1 MRFNGLEISAITK
14 LAKAMVLADGKVQ
27 NIEIAVM
34 TKELARFGVQESQ
47 LQTLLAAGD
56 AMDMTKAMAV
66 VSTLDYEHKKYVSAY
81 LGTIMA
87 ADFDIDDTE
96 MALWRLISTLC
107 ELPTM
112 NVQEAV
118 SIMAEL

>member
-14 LAKAMVLADGKVQ
+14 LAKAMVLADGKVK

-47 LQTLLAAGD
+47 LQSLLAAGD
-56 AMDMTKAMAV
+56 AMEMTQAMAV
-66 VSTLDYEHKKYVSAY
+66 VSTLDYERKKYVSAY

-87 ADFDIDDTE
+87 ADLDIDDTE
-96 MALWRLISTLC
+96 MALWRLVSTLC

-112 NVQEAV
+112 NAQEAV

>member
-1 MRFNGLEISAITK
+1 MHFNGLEISAITK
-14 LAKAMVLADGKVQ
+14 LAKAMVMADGKVKK
-27 NIEIAVM
+27 IEIAVM
-34 TKELARFGVQESQ
+34 TNELQRFGVQGDQ

-56 AMDMTKAMAV
+56 AMEMTQAMAV
-66 VSTLDYEHKKYVSAY
+66 VSGLDYQHKKYVSAY

-87 ADFDIDDTE
+87 ADMDIDDTE

-112 NVQEAV
+112 NVQEALE
-118 SIMAEL
+118 IMANL

>member
-56 AMDMTKAMAV
+56 AMDMTQAMSV

>member
-56 AMDMTKAMAV
+56 AMDMTQAMAV

>member
-14 LAKAMVLADGKVQ
+14 LAKAMVLADGKVKD
-27 NIEIAVM
+27 IEIAVM

-47 LQTLLAAGD
+47 LQSLLAAGD
-56 AMDMTKAMAV
+56 AMEMTQAMAV
-66 VSTLDYEHKKYVSAY
+66 VSTLDHERKKYVSAY

-87 ADFDIDDTE
+87 ADLDIDDTE
-96 MALWRLISTLC
+96 MALWRLVSTLC

-112 NVQEAV
+112 NAQEAV